1 MAKPTIKPIGIFDAT
16 IGTTVYFY
24 MSASN
29 VSLTEYEYFIYNG
42 KDDTEAC
49 HFIGNAKTLSYNI
62 NTGYSFFIAPV
73 NNGLKN
79 QSSNYYIKLRVK
91 TNGDFFFG
99 GSFFGDWSSAVSFYC
114 KDKPTLGF
122 AGMTA
127 GEVTPITM
135 YAAVFELQYTYNLE
149 QAETLKNYKYYFYDS
164 ERKLLE
170 SSVEYPGA
178 ITNTLSQYGLK
189 NNSTYYV
196 RGTGT
201 TKNGY
206 ELDSGYYEIHVKFS
220 DISNSYALEAINNAE
235 KGCVEISS
243 HFISVEGIPSG
254 DYSFETD
261 ESGMT
266 SIDLSSGANVMYS
279 LSSDKRPYDFVLKYV
294 VNPVL
299 HKTLSKIIFEDDV
312 YGELTIN
319 VRDYGDGEKL
329 HATFSLHIG
338 ENFNYIIRSNCID
351 VGNFEYLYICLFR
364 KDGYFNLA
372 IKAMDTAAREA
383 VR

>member
-16 IGTTVYFY
+16 IGTTIYFS
-24 MSASN
+24 MNLFNIQSIL
-29 VSLTEYEYFIYNG
+29 LTEYEYYIYNG
-42 KDDTEAC
+42 KDDAEVYHSTGAANLLN
-49 HFIGNAKTLSYNI
+49 FNI
-62 NTGYSFFIAPV
+62 ITGYSIPITPAS
-73 NNGLKN
+73 GDLKN
-79 QSSNYYIKLRVK
+79 QATNYYIKLRVK
-91 TNGDFFFG
+91 TVGESLFG
-99 GSFFGDWSSAVSFYC
+99 NWSSAVFFYC
-114 KDKPTLGF
+114 KEKPTLGF
-122 AGMTA
+122 VGMTA
-127 GEVTPITM
+127 NKATPITM

-164 ERKLLE
+164 EKKLLE

-189 NNSTYYV
+189 NDSTYYV

-206 ELDSGYYEIHVKFS
+206 KLDSGYYEIHVKFS
-220 DISNSYALEAINNAE
+220 DISNSYALEAVNNAE
-235 KGCVEISS
+235 KGCIEISS
-243 HFISVEGIPSG
+243 HFISIEGIPSG
-254 DYSFETD
+254 DYAFETD

-266 SIDLSSGANVMYS
+266 SIDLSGGANVMYS

-294 VNPVL
+294 VKPVL
-299 HKTLSKIIFEDDV
+299 HKTLSKIIFEDDA

-329 HATFSLHIG
+329 HATFSLYIG

-351 VGNFEYLYICLFR
+351 TGSYDYLYICLSR
-364 KDGYFNLA
+364 KDGCFNLA

>member
-24 MSASN
+24 ISTLN

-49 HFIGNAKTLSYNI
+49 HFIGNAESLNYNI
-62 NTGYSFFIAPV
+62 NTGYSFSTSLASG
-73 NNGLKN
+73 NLKN
-79 QSSNYYIKLRVK
+79 QATNYYIKLRVK
-91 TNGDFFFG
+91 TSGESSFG
-99 GSFFGDWSSAVSFYC
+99 NWSSAVSFYC
-114 KDKPTLGF
+114 KEKPTLGF
-122 AGMTA
+122 VGMTA
-127 GEVTPITM
+127 NEVTPITM
-135 YAAVFELQYTYNLE
+135 YAAVFELQYRYNLE

-164 ERKLLE
+164 EKKLLE
-170 SSVEYPGA
+170 SSAEYHGV
-178 ITNTLSQYGLK
+178 IINTLSQYGLK
-189 NNSTYYV
+189 NDSTYYV

-206 ELDSGYYEIHVKFS
+206 KLDSGYYEIHVKFS
-220 DISNSYALEAINNAE
+220 DISNSYALEAVNNAE
-235 KGCVEISS
+235 KGCIEISS
-243 HFISVEGIPSG
+243 HFISIEGIPSG
-254 DYSFETD
+254 DYTFETD

-294 VNPVL
+294 VKPVC
-299 HKTLSKIIFEDDV
+299 HKALSKIIFEGDV
-312 YGELTIN
+312 YGELTLN
-319 VRDYGDGEKL
+319 VRNYGGGEKL

-351 VGNFEYLYICLFR
+351 TVNCEYLYICLSR
-364 KDGYFNLA
+364 KDGCFNLT
-372 IKAMDTAAREA
+372 IKPMDTAAREA

>member
-49 HFIGNAKTLSYNI
+49 HFIGNAEDLNYNI
-62 NTGYSFFIAPV
+62 NSGYSFPISIS
-73 NNGLKN
+73 NGNLKN
-79 QSSNYYIKLRVK
+79 QATNYYIKIRVK
-91 TNGDFFFG
+91 IAGDI
-99 GSFFGDWSSAVSFYC
+99 SFGDWSSAVSFYC
-114 KDKPTLGF
+114 KEKPTLGF
-122 AGMTA
+122 VGMTA
-127 GEVTPITM
+127 NETTPITM

-164 ERKLLE
+164 EKKLLE

-189 NNSTYYV
+189 NDSTYYV

-220 DISNSYALEAINNAE
+220 DVSNSYALEAVNNAE

-243 HFISVEGIPSG
+243 HFISIEGIPSG
-254 DYSFETD
+254 NYSFETD

-294 VNPVL
+294 VKPVL
-299 HKTLSKIIFEDDV
+299 HKTLSKIIFEDDA

-338 ENFNYIIRSNCID
+338 ESFNYIIRSNCID
-351 VGNFEYLYICLFR
+351 IGNFEYLYICLFR
-364 KDGYFNLA
+364 KDGYFNLT

>member
-16 IGTTVYFY
+16 IGTTIYFS
-24 MSASN
+24 MN
-29 VSLTEYEYFIYNG
+29 VFNIQSFLLTEYEYYIYNG
-42 KDDTEAC
+42 KDDVEVYHST
-49 HFIGNAKTLSYNI
+49 GTAKLLNFNI
-62 NTGYSFFIAPV
+62 ITGYSIPIAPASG
-73 NNGLKN
+73 NLKN
-79 QSSNYYIKLRVK
+79 QATNYYIKLRVK
-91 TNGDFFFG
+91 TAGDIA
-99 GSFFGDWSSAVSFYC
+99 FGDWSSAISFYC
-114 KDKPTLGF
+114 KEKPTLGF
-122 AGMTA
+122 VGMTA
-127 GEVTPITM
+127 NEATPITM

-164 ERKLLE
+164 EKKLLE

-189 NNSTYYV
+189 NDSTYYV

-206 ELDSGYYEIHVKFS
+206 KLDSGYYEIHVKFS
-220 DISNSYALEAINNAE
+220 DISNSYALEAVNNAE
-235 KGCVEISS
+235 KGCIEISS
-243 HFISVEGIPSG
+243 HFISIEGIPSG
-254 DYSFETD
+254 DYAFETD

-294 VNPVL
+294 VKPVF
-299 HKTLSKIIFEDDV
+299 HKTLSKIIFEDDA

-338 ENFNYIIRSNCID
+338 ESFNYIIRSNCID
-351 VGNFEYLYICLFR
+351 TGSYDYLYICLSR
-364 KDGYFNLA
+364 KDGYFNLTV
-372 IKAMDTAAREA
+372 KAMDTAAREA

>member
-49 HFIGNAKTLSYNI
+49 HFIGNAESLNYNI
-62 NTGYSFFIAPV
+62 NTGYSFSTSLASG
-73 NNGLKN
+73 NLKN
-79 QSSNYYIKLRVK
+79 QATNYYIKLRVK
-91 TNGDFFFG
+91 TADDIL
-99 GSFFGDWSSAVSFYC
+99 FGDWSSAVSFYC
-114 KDKPTLGF
+114 KEKPTLGF
-122 AGMTA
+122 VGMIA
-127 GEVTPITM
+127 NEVTPITM
-135 YAAVFELQYTYNLE
+135 YAAVFELQYTYDLE

-164 ERKLLE
+164 EKKLLE

-189 NNSTYYV
+189 NDSTYYV

-220 DISNSYALEAINNAE
+220 DISNSYALEAVNNAE
-235 KGCVEISS
+235 KGCIEISS
-243 HFISVEGIPSG
+243 HFISIEGIPSG

-294 VNPVL
+294 VKPVL

-312 YGELTIN
+312 YGDLTIN

-329 HATFSLHIG
+329 HATFNLHIG
-338 ENFNYIIRSNCID
+338 ENFNYIIRSNYID
-351 VGNFEYLYICLFR
+351 TGNYDYLYICLSR
-364 KDGYFNLA
+364 KDGYYNLT

>member
-16 IGTTVYFY
+16 IGTTIYFS
-24 MSASN
+24 MNLFNIQSFLA
-29 VSLTEYEYFIYNG
+29 TEYEYYIYNG
-42 KDDTEAC
+42 KDDAEVYHSTGMANLLN
-49 HFIGNAKTLSYNI
+49 FNI
-62 NTGYSFFIAPV
+62 ITGYSIPITPASG
-73 NNGLKN
+73 GLKN
-79 QSSNYYIKLRVK
+79 QATNYYIKLRVK
-91 TNGDFFFG
+91 TVGESSFG
-99 GSFFGDWSSAVSFYC
+99 NWSSAVSFYC
-114 KDKPTLGF
+114 KEKPTLGF
-122 AGMTA
+122 VGMTA
-127 GEVTPITM
+127 NEATPITM

-164 ERKLLE
+164 EKKLLE
-170 SSVEYPGA
+170 SSAEYPGA
-178 ITNTLSQYGLK
+178 ITSTLSQYGLK
-189 NNSTYYV
+189 NDSTYYV

-206 ELDSGYYEIHVKFS
+206 KLDSGYYEIHVKFS
-220 DISNSYALEAINNAE
+220 DISNSYALEAVNNAE
-235 KGCVEISS
+235 KGCIEISS
-243 HFISVEGIPSG
+243 HFISIEGIPSG
-254 DYSFETD
+254 DYTFETD

-294 VNPVL
+294 VNLVL
-299 HKTLSKIIFEDDV
+299 HKTLSKIVFEDDV
-312 YGELTIN
+312 YGKLTLN

-351 VGNFEYLYICLFR
+351 VGNFEYLYICLSR
-364 KDGYFNLA
+364 KDGYFNLT

>member
-24 MSASN
+24 MSTSN

-49 HFIGNAKTLSYNI
+49 HFIGNAESLNYNI
-62 NTGYSFFIAPV
+62 NTGYSFSTSLASG
-73 NNGLKN
+73 NLKN
-79 QSSNYYIKLRVK
+79 QATNYYIKLRVK
-91 TNGDFFFG
+91 IAGDI
-99 GSFFGDWSSAVSFYC
+99 SFGDWSSAVSFYC
-114 KDKPTLGF
+114 KEKPTLGF
-122 AGMTA
+122 VGMTA
-127 GEVTPITM
+127 NEVTPITM
-135 YAAVFELQYTYNLE
+135 YAAVFELQYTYDLE

-164 ERKLLE
+164 EKKLLE

-189 NNSTYYV
+189 NDSTYYV

-220 DISNSYALEAINNAE
+220 DISNSYALEAVNNAE
-235 KGCVEISS
+235 KGCIEISS
-243 HFISVEGIPSG
+243 HFISIEGIPSG
-254 DYSFETD
+254 DYAFETD

-279 LSSDKRPYDFVLKYV
+279 LSSDKRPYNFVLKYV
-294 VNPVL
+294 VKPVL

-312 YGELTIN
+312 YGDLTIN

-351 VGNFEYLYICLFR
+351 TGNYDYLYICLSR
-364 KDGYFNLA
+364 KDGYYNLA

>member
-1 MAKPTIKPIGIFDAT
+1 
-16 IGTTVYFY
+16 

-49 HFIGNAKTLSYNI
+49 HFIGNTESLNYNI
-62 NTGYSFFIAPV
+62 TTGYSFSISLS
-73 NNGLKN
+73 NGKLKN
-79 QSSNYYIKLRVK
+79 QATNYYIKLRVK
-91 TNGDFFFG
+91 TTGDIL
-99 GSFFGDWSSAVSFYC
+99 FGDWSSAVSFYC
-114 KDKPTLGF
+114 KEKPTLGF
-122 AGMTA
+122 VGMTA
-127 GEVTPITM
+127 NETTPITM

-164 ERKLLE
+164 EKKLLE

-189 NNSTYYV
+189 NDSTYYV

-220 DISNSYALEAINNAE
+220 DISNSYALEAVNNAE
-235 KGCVEISS
+235 KGCIEISS
-243 HFISVEGIPSG
+243 HFISIEGIPSG

-294 VNPVL
+294 VKPVL

-312 YGELTIN
+312 YGELTTN

-364 KDGYFNLA
+364 KDGYFNLT

>member
-49 HFIGNAKTLSYNI
+49 HFIGNAEDLNYNI
-62 NTGYSFFIAPV
+62 NSGHSFPISIS
-73 NNGLKN
+73 NGNLKN
-79 QSSNYYIKLRVK
+79 QATNYYIKIRVK
-91 TNGDFFFG
+91 IAGDI
-99 GSFFGDWSSAVSFYC
+99 SFGDWSSAVSFYC
-114 KDKPTLGF
+114 KEKPTLGF
-122 AGMTA
+122 VGMTA
-127 GEVTPITM
+127 NETTPITM

-164 ERKLLE
+164 EKKLLE

-189 NNSTYYV
+189 NDSTYYV

-220 DISNSYALEAINNAE
+220 DVSNSYALEAVNNAE

-243 HFISVEGIPSG
+243 HFISIEGIPSG
-254 DYSFETD
+254 NYSFETD

-266 SIDLSSGANVMYS
+266 SIDLSSGANVMYN

-294 VNPVL
+294 VKPVL

-338 ENFNYIIRSNCID
+338 ESFNYIIRSNCID
-351 VGNFEYLYICLFR
+351 IGNFEYLYICLFR
-364 KDGYFNLA
+364 KDGYFNLT

>member
-24 MSASN
+24 MSTSN

-42 KDDTEAC
+42 KDDAEAC
-49 HFIGNAKTLSYNI
+49 HFIGNAESLNYNI
-62 NTGYSFFIAPV
+62 NTGYSFSTSLAS
-73 NNGLKN
+73 GDLKN
-79 QSSNYYIKLRVK
+79 QATNYYIKLRVK
-91 TNGDFFFG
+91 TAGDI
-99 GSFFGDWSSAVSFYC
+99 SFGDWSSAISFYC
-114 KDKPTLGF
+114 KEKPALGF
-122 AGMTA
+122 VGMTA
-127 GEVTPITM
+127 NEATPITM

-164 ERKLLE
+164 DKKLLE

-189 NNSTYYV
+189 NDSTYYV

-220 DISNSYALEAINNAE
+220 DISNSYALEAVNNAE
-235 KGCVEISS
+235 KGCIEISS
-243 HFISVEGIPSG
+243 HFISIEGIPSG
-254 DYSFETD
+254 DYTFETD

-294 VNPVL
+294 VKPVL
-299 HKTLSKIIFEDDV
+299 HKTLSKIIFEDDA
-312 YGELTIN
+312 YGELTLN

-329 HATFSLHIG
+329 HATFNLHIG
-338 ENFNYIIRSNCID
+338 EYFNYIIRSNYID
-351 VGNFEYLYICLFR
+351 VGNFEYLFICLSR

-372 IKAMDTAAREA
+372 IKAMDPAAREA

>member
-1 MAKPTIKPIGIFDAT
+1 
-16 IGTTVYFY
+16 

-49 HFIGNAKTLSYNI
+49 HFIGNTESLNYNI
-62 NTGYSFFIAPV
+62 TTGYSFSISLS
-73 NNGLKN
+73 NGKLKN
-79 QSSNYYIKLRVK
+79 QATNYYIKLRVK
-91 TNGDFFFG
+91 TTGDIL
-99 GSFFGDWSSAVSFYC
+99 FGDWSSAVSFYC
-114 KDKPTLGF
+114 KEKPTLGF
-122 AGMTA
+122 VGMTA
-127 GEVTPITM
+127 NETTPITM

-164 ERKLLE
+164 EKKLLE

-189 NNSTYYV
+189 NDSTYYV

-220 DISNSYALEAINNAE
+220 DISNSYALEAVNNAE
-235 KGCVEISS
+235 KGCIEISS
-243 HFISVEGIPSG
+243 HFISIEGIPSG
-254 DYSFETD
+254 DYTFETD

-294 VNPVL
+294 VKPVL
-299 HKTLSKIIFEDDV
+299 HKTFSKIIFEDDV

-319 VRDYGDGEKL
+319 VRDYSDGEKL

-351 VGNFEYLYICLFR
+351 IVSCEYLYICLFR
-364 KDGYFNLA
+364 KDGYFNLT

>member
-16 IGTTVYFY
+16 IGTTIYFS
-24 MSASN
+24 MNLFDIQSFL
-29 VSLTEYEYFIYNG
+29 VTEYEYYIYNG
-42 KDDTEAC
+42 KDDAEVYHSTGTVNSLN
-49 HFIGNAKTLSYNI
+49 FNI
-62 NTGYSFFIAPV
+62 ITGYPIPITPASG
-73 NNGLKN
+73 GLKN
-79 QSSNYYIKLRVK
+79 QATNYYIKLRVK
-91 TNGDFFFG
+91 TADESSFG
-99 GSFFGDWSSAVSFYC
+99 NWSSAVSFYC
-114 KDKPTLGF
+114 KEKPTLGF
-122 AGMTA
+122 VGMTA
-127 GEVTPITM
+127 NEATPITM

-164 ERKLLE
+164 EKKLLE

-189 NNSTYYV
+189 NDSTYYV

-220 DISNSYALEAINNAE
+220 DVSNSYALEAVNNAE

-243 HFISVEGIPSG
+243 HFISIEGIPSG
-254 DYSFETD
+254 DYTFETD

-294 VNPVL
+294 VKPVC
-299 HKTLSKIIFEDDV
+299 HKTLSKIIFEGDV
-312 YGELTIN
+312 YGELTLN
-319 VRDYGDGEKL
+319 VRNYGGGGKL

-338 ENFNYIIRSNCID
+338 ENFNYIIRSNCVD
-351 VGNFEYLYICLFR
+351 AVSCEYLYICLSR

>member
-16 IGTTVYFY
+16 IGTTIYFS
-24 MSASN
+24 MNLFNIQSI
-29 VSLTEYEYFIYNG
+29 LLIEYEYYIYNG
-42 KDDTEAC
+42 KDDAEVYHSTGTANLLN
-49 HFIGNAKTLSYNI
+49 FNI
-62 NTGYSFFIAPV
+62 ITGYSIPITPASG
-73 NNGLKN
+73 GLKN
-79 QSSNYYIKLRVK
+79 QATNYYIKLRVK
-91 TNGDFFFG
+91 TVGESSFG
-99 GSFFGDWSSAVSFYC
+99 NWSSAVSFYC
-114 KDKPTLGF
+114 KEKPTLGF
-122 AGMTA
+122 VGMTA
-127 GEVTPITM
+127 NEATPITM

-164 ERKLLE
+164 EKKLLE

-189 NNSTYYV
+189 NDSTYYV

-220 DISNSYALEAINNAE
+220 DVSNSYALEAVNNAE

-243 HFISVEGIPSG
+243 HFISIEGIPSG
-254 DYSFETD
+254 DYTFETD

-294 VNPVL
+294 VKPVC
-299 HKTLSKIIFEDDV
+299 HKTLSKIIFEGDV
-312 YGELTIN
+312 YGELTLN

-351 VGNFEYLYICLFR
+351 AVSCEYLYICLSR

>member
-16 IGTTVYFY
+16 IGTTIYFS
-24 MSASN
+24 MN
-29 VSLTEYEYFIYNG
+29 VFNVQSILLTEYEYYIYNG
-42 KDDTEAC
+42 KDDTEVY
-49 HFIGNAKTLSYNI
+49 HSTGIAKLLNFNI
-62 NTGYSFFIAPV
+62 ITGYSIPITPASG
-73 NNGLKN
+73 NLKN
-79 QSSNYYIKLRVK
+79 QATNYYIKLRVK
-91 TNGDFFFG
+91 TAGDIA
-99 GSFFGDWSSAVSFYC
+99 FGDWSSAISFYC
-114 KDKPTLGF
+114 KEKPTLGF
-122 AGMTA
+122 VGMTA
-127 GEVTPITM
+127 NEVTPITM

-164 ERKLLE
+164 EKKLLE

-189 NNSTYYV
+189 NDSTYYV

-220 DISNSYALEAINNAE
+220 DISNRYALEAVNNAE
-235 KGCVEISS
+235 KGCIEISS
-243 HFISVEGIPSG
+243 HFISIEGIPSG
-254 DYSFETD
+254 DYAFETD

-294 VNPVL
+294 VEPVL
-299 HKTLSKIIFEDDV
+299 HKTLSKIIFEDDA
-312 YGELTIN
+312 YGELTLN

-329 HATFSLHIG
+329 HATFNLHIG
-338 ENFNYIIRSNCID
+338 EYFNYIIRSNCID
-351 VGNFEYLYICLFR
+351 IGSYDYLYICLSR

-372 IKAMDTAAREA
+372 IKAMDAAAREA

>member
-24 MSASN
+24 MSTSN

-42 KDDTEAC
+42 KDDAEAC
-49 HFIGNAKTLSYNI
+49 HFIGNAESLNYNI
-62 NTGYSFFIAPV
+62 NTGYSFSTSLTSG
-73 NNGLKN
+73 NLKN
-79 QSSNYYIKLRVK
+79 QATNYYIKLRVK
-91 TNGDFFFG
+91 TAGDI
-99 GSFFGDWSSAVSFYC
+99 SFGDWSSAVSFYC
-114 KDKPTLGF
+114 KEKPTLGF
-122 AGMTA
+122 VGMTA
-127 GEVTPITM
+127 NEATPITM

-164 ERKLLE
+164 EKKLLE
-170 SSVEYPGA
+170 SSVEYPGT

-189 NNSTYYV
+189 NDSTYYV

-220 DISNSYALEAINNAE
+220 DISNSYALEAVNNAE
-235 KGCVEISS
+235 KGCIEISS
-243 HFISVEGIPSG
+243 HFISIEGIPSG
-254 DYSFETD
+254 DYTFETD

-279 LSSDKRPYDFVLKYV
+279 LSNDKRPYDFVLKYV
-294 VNPVL
+294 VKPVL
-299 HKTLSKIIFEDDV
+299 HKTLSKIIFEDDA

-338 ENFNYIIRSNCID
+338 ENFNYIIRSNYVD
-351 VGNFEYLYICLFR
+351 VGNFEYLYICLSR

-372 IKAMDTAAREA
+372 IKAIDPAAREA

>member
-42 KDDTEAC
+42 KDDIEAC
-49 HFIGNAKTLSYNI
+49 HFIGNAENLNYNI
-62 NTGYSFFIAPV
+62 NTGYSFPISIS
-73 NNGLKN
+73 NGNLKN
-79 QSSNYYIKLRVK
+79 QATNYYIKIRVK
-91 TNGDFFFG
+91 IAGDI
-99 GSFFGDWSSAVSFYC
+99 SFGDWSSAVSFYC
-114 KDKPTLGF
+114 KEKPTLGF
-122 AGMTA
+122 VGMTVN
-127 GEVTPITM
+127 ETTPITM
-135 YAAVFELQYTYNLE
+135 YAAVFELQYIYNLE

-164 ERKLLE
+164 EKKLLE

-189 NNSTYYV
+189 NDSIYYV

-220 DISNSYALEAINNAE
+220 DISNSYALEAVNNAE
-235 KGCVEISS
+235 KGCIEISS
-243 HFISVEGIPSG
+243 HFISIEGIPSG

-294 VNPVL
+294 VKPVL

-364 KDGYFNLA
+364 KDGYFNLT

>member
-49 HFIGNAKTLSYNI
+49 HFIGNTESLNYNI
-62 NTGYSFFIAPV
+62 TTGYSFSISLS
-73 NNGLKN
+73 NGKLKN
-79 QSSNYYIKLRVK
+79 QATNYYIKLRVK
-91 TNGDFFFG
+91 TTGDIL
-99 GSFFGDWSSAVSFYC
+99 FGDWSSAVSFYC
-114 KDKPTLGF
+114 KEKPTLGF
-122 AGMTA
+122 VGMTA
-127 GEVTPITM
+127 NETTPITM

-164 ERKLLE
+164 EKKLLE

-189 NNSTYYV
+189 NDSTYYV

-220 DISNSYALEAINNAE
+220 DISNSYALEAVNNAE
-235 KGCVEISS
+235 KGCIEISS
-243 HFISVEGIPSG
+243 HFISIEGIPSG
-254 DYSFETD
+254 DYTFETD

-266 SIDLSSGANVMYS
+266 SIDLSNGANVMYS

-294 VNPVL
+294 VEPVL
-299 HKTLSKIIFEDDV
+299 HKTLSKIIFEDDT
-312 YGELTIN
+312 YGELTLN

-329 HATFSLHIG
+329 HATFNLHIG
-338 ENFNYIIRSNCID
+338 EYFNYIIRSNCID
-351 VGNFEYLYICLFR
+351 TGSYDYLYICLFR
-364 KDGYFNLA
+364 KDGYFNLT

>member
-16 IGTTVYFY
+16 IGTTIYFS
-24 MSASN
+24 MNLFDIQSFL
-29 VSLTEYEYFIYNG
+29 VTEYEYYIYNG
-42 KDDTEAC
+42 KDDAEVYHSTGTVNSLN
-49 HFIGNAKTLSYNI
+49 FNI
-62 NTGYSFFIAPV
+62 ITGYPIPITPASG
-73 NNGLKN
+73 GLKN
-79 QSSNYYIKLRVK
+79 QATNYYIKLRVK
-91 TNGDFFFG
+91 TADES
-99 GSFFGDWSSAVSFYC
+99 SFWNWSSAVSFYC
-114 KDKPTLGF
+114 KEKPTLGF
-122 AGMTA
+122 VGMTA
-127 GEVTPITM
+127 NEATPITM

-164 ERKLLE
+164 EKKLLE

-189 NNSTYYV
+189 NDSTYYV

-220 DISNSYALEAINNAE
+220 DVSNSYALEAVNNAE

-243 HFISVEGIPSG
+243 HFISIEGIPSG
-254 DYSFETD
+254 DYTFETD

-294 VNPVL
+294 VKPVC
-299 HKTLSKIIFEDDV
+299 HKTLSKIIFEGDV
-312 YGELTIN
+312 YGELTLN

-351 VGNFEYLYICLFR
+351 AVSCEYLYICLSR

>member
-29 VSLTEYEYFIYNG
+29 VSLIEYEYFIYNG

-49 HFIGNAKTLSYNI
+49 HFIGNTESLNYNI
-62 NTGYSFFIAPV
+62 NTGYSFSV
-73 NNGLKN
+73 SLSNGKLKN
-79 QSSNYYIKLRVK
+79 QATNYYIKLRVK
-91 TNGDFFFG
+91 TDGESSFG
-99 GSFFGDWSSAVSFYC
+99 NWSSAVSFYC
-114 KDKPTLGF
+114 KEKPTLGF
-122 AGMTA
+122 VGMTA
-127 GEVTPITM
+127 NEATPITM

-149 QAETLKNYKYYFYDS
+149 QVETLKNYKYYFYDS
-164 ERKLLE
+164 EKKLLE

-178 ITNTLSQYGLK
+178 ITNTLSKYGLK
-189 NNSTYYV
+189 NDSTYYV

-206 ELDSGYYEIHVKFS
+206 KLDSGYYEIHVKFS
-220 DISNSYALEAINNAE
+220 DISNSYALEAVNNAE
-235 KGCVEISS
+235 KGCIEISS
-243 HFISVEGIPSG
+243 HFISIEGIPSG
-254 DYSFETD
+254 DYTFETD

-294 VNPVL
+294 VKPVC
-299 HKTLSKIIFEDDV
+299 HKTLSKIIFEGDV
-312 YGELTIN
+312 YGELTLN
-319 VRDYGDGEKL
+319 VRNYGGGEKL

-351 VGNFEYLYICLFR
+351 AVSCEYLYICLSR

>member
-24 MSASN
+24 ISTSN

-42 KDDTEAC
+42 KDDAEAC
-49 HFIGNAKTLSYNI
+49 HFIGNAESLSYNI
-62 NTGYSFFIAPV
+62 NTGYSFSTSLTSG
-73 NNGLKN
+73 NLKN
-79 QSSNYYIKLRVK
+79 QATNYYIKLRVK
-91 TNGDFFFG
+91 TAGDI
-99 GSFFGDWSSAVSFYC
+99 SFGDWSSAVSFYC
-114 KDKPTLGF
+114 KEKPTLGF
-122 AGMTA
+122 VGMTA
-127 GEVTPITM
+127 NETTPITM

-164 ERKLLE
+164 EKKLLE

-189 NNSTYYV
+189 NDSTYYV

-220 DISNSYALEAINNAE
+220 DISNSYALEAVNNAE

-243 HFISVEGIPSG
+243 HFISIEGIPSG

-294 VNPVL
+294 VKPVL

-312 YGELTIN
+312 HGELTIN
-319 VRDYGDGEKL
+319 VRDYGNGEKL

-364 KDGYFNLA
+364 KDGYFNLT

>member
-24 MSASN
+24 MSTSN

-42 KDDTEAC
+42 KDDAEAC
-49 HFIGNAKTLSYNI
+49 HFIGNAESLNYNI
-62 NTGYSFFIAPV
+62 NTGYSFSTALA
-73 NNGLKN
+73 NGDLKN
-79 QSSNYYIKLRVK
+79 QATNYYIKLRVK
-91 TNGDFFFG
+91 TAGDI
-99 GSFFGDWSSAVSFYC
+99 SFGDWSSAVSFYC
-114 KDKPTLGF
+114 KEKPTLGF
-122 AGMTA
+122 VGMA
-127 GEVTPITM
+127 ANEATPITM

-164 ERKLLE
+164 EKKLLE

-189 NNSTYYV
+189 NDSTYYV

-220 DISNSYALEAINNAE
+220 DISNSYALEAVNNAE
-235 KGCVEISS
+235 KGCIEISS
-243 HFISVEGIPSG
+243 HFISIEGIPSG
-254 DYSFETD
+254 DYTFETD

-294 VNPVL
+294 VKPVL
-299 HKTLSKIIFEDDV
+299 HKTLSKIIFEDDT
-312 YGELTIN
+312 YGELTLN

-338 ENFNYIIRSNCID
+338 ENFNYIIRSNSLD
-351 VGNFEYLYICLFR
+351 VGNYDYLYICLSR
-364 KDGYFNLA
+364 KDGCFNLT

>member
-16 IGTTVYFY
+16 IGTTIYFS
-24 MSASN
+24 MNLFDIQSFL
-29 VSLTEYEYFIYNG
+29 VTEYEYYIYNG
-42 KDDTEAC
+42 KDDAEVYHSTGTVNSLN
-49 HFIGNAKTLSYNI
+49 FNI
-62 NTGYSFFIAPV
+62 ITGYPIPITPASG
-73 NNGLKN
+73 GLKN
-79 QSSNYYIKLRVK
+79 QATNYYIKLRVK
-91 TNGDFFFG
+91 TADESSFG
-99 GSFFGDWSSAVSFYC
+99 NWSSAVSFYC
-114 KDKPTLGF
+114 KEKPTLGF
-122 AGMTA
+122 VGMTA
-127 GEVTPITM
+127 NEATPITM

-164 ERKLLE
+164 EKKLLE

-189 NNSTYYV
+189 NDSTYYV

-220 DISNSYALEAINNAE
+220 DVSNSYALEAVNNAE

-243 HFISVEGIPSG
+243 HFISIEGIPSG
-254 DYSFETD
+254 DYTFETD

-266 SIDLSSGANVMYS
+266 SIDLSNGANVMYS

-294 VNPVL
+294 VKPVC
-299 HKTLSKIIFEDDV
+299 HKTLSKIIFEGDV
-312 YGELTIN
+312 YGELTLN
-319 VRDYGDGEKL
+319 VRNYGGGGKL
-329 HATFSLHIG
+329 HATFSLHIE

-351 VGNFEYLYICLFR
+351 AVSCEYLYICLSR

>member
-16 IGTTVYFY
+16 IGTTIYFS
-24 MSASN
+24 MN
-29 VSLTEYEYFIYNG
+29 VFNVQSILLTEYEYYIYNG
-42 KDDTEAC
+42 KDDTEVC
-49 HFIGNAKTLSYNI
+49 HSTGLAKLLNFNI
-62 NTGYSFFIAPV
+62 NTGYSFSIAPASG
-73 NNGLKN
+73 NLKN
-79 QSSNYYIKLRVK
+79 QATNYYIKLRVK
-91 TNGDFFFG
+91 TAGDIV
-99 GSFFGDWSSAVSFYC
+99 FGDWSSAVSFYC
-114 KDKPTLGF
+114 KEKPALGF
-122 AGMTA
+122 VGMTA
-127 GEVTPITM
+127 NEITPITM

-164 ERKLLE
+164 EKKLLE

-189 NNSTYYV
+189 NDSTYYV

-220 DISNSYALEAINNAE
+220 DISNSYALEAVNNAE
-235 KGCVEISS
+235 KGCIEISS
-243 HFISVEGIPSG
+243 HFISIEGIPSG
-254 DYSFETD
+254 DYAFETD

-279 LSSDKRPYDFVLKYV
+279 LSSDKHPYDFVLKYV
-294 VNPVL
+294 VKPVL
-299 HKTLSKIIFEDDV
+299 HKTLSKIIFEDNA
-312 YGELTIN
+312 YGELTLN
-319 VRDYGDGEKL
+319 VRDYGDGERL
-329 HATFSLHIG
+329 HATLSLHIG

-351 VGNFEYLYICLFR
+351 TGSCEYLYICLSR
-364 KDGYFNLA
+364 KEGCFNLT

>member
-16 IGTTVYFY
+16 IGTTIYFS
-24 MSASN
+24 MNLFNIQSIL
-29 VSLTEYEYFIYNG
+29 LTEYEYYIYNG
-42 KDDTEAC
+42 KDDAEVYHSTGAANLLN
-49 HFIGNAKTLSYNI
+49 FNI
-62 NTGYSFFIAPV
+62 ITGYSIPITPASG
-73 NNGLKN
+73 GLKN
-79 QSSNYYIKLRVK
+79 QATNYYIKLRVK
-91 TNGDFFFG
+91 TIGESSFG
-99 GSFFGDWSSAVSFYC
+99 NWSSAVSFYC
-114 KDKPTLGF
+114 KEKPTLGF
-122 AGMTA
+122 VGMTA
-127 GEVTPITM
+127 NEATPITM
-135 YAAVFELQYTYNLE
+135 YAAIFELQYTYNLE

-164 ERKLLE
+164 EKKLLE

-189 NNSTYYV
+189 NDSTYYV

-206 ELDSGYYEIHVKFS
+206 KLDSGYYEIHVKFS
-220 DISNSYALEAINNAE
+220 DISNSYALEAVNNAE
-235 KGCVEISS
+235 KGCIEISS
-243 HFISVEGIPSG
+243 HFISIEGIPSG
-254 DYSFETD
+254 DYTFETD

-294 VNPVL
+294 VKPVC
-299 HKTLSKIIFEDDV
+299 HKTLSKIIFEGDV
-312 YGELTIN
+312 YGELTLN
-319 VRDYGDGEKL
+319 VRNYGGGEKL

-351 VGNFEYLYICLFR
+351 AVSCEYLYICLSR

>member
-16 IGTTVYFY
+16 IGTTIYFS
-24 MSASN
+24 MNLFNIPSIP
-29 VSLTEYEYFIYNG
+29 LTEYEYYIYNG
-42 KDDTEAC
+42 KDDTEVYHSTGTANLLN
-49 HFIGNAKTLSYNI
+49 FNI
-62 NTGYSFFIAPV
+62 ITGYSISITPASG
-73 NNGLKN
+73 GLKN
-79 QSSNYYIKLRVK
+79 QATNYYIKLRVK
-91 TNGDFFFG
+91 TADESSFG
-99 GSFFGDWSSAVSFYC
+99 NWSSAVSFYC
-114 KDKPTLGF
+114 KEKPTLWF
-122 AGMTA
+122 VGMTA
-127 GEVTPITM
+127 NEATPITM

-164 ERKLLE
+164 EKKLLE

-189 NNSTYYV
+189 NDSTYYV

-206 ELDSGYYEIHVKFS
+206 KLDSGYYEIHVKFS
-220 DISNSYALEAINNAE
+220 DISNSYALEAVNNAE
-235 KGCVEISS
+235 KGCIEISS
-243 HFISVEGIPSG
+243 HFISIEGIPSG
-254 DYSFETD
+254 DYTFETD

-294 VNPVL
+294 VKPL
-299 HKTLSKIIFEDDV
+299 CHKTLSKIIFEGDV
-312 YGELTIN
+312 YGELTLN
-319 VRDYGDGEKL
+319 VRNYGGGEKL

-351 VGNFEYLYICLFR
+351 AVSCEYLYICLSR

>member
-1 MAKPTIKPIGIFDAT
+1 M
-16 IGTTVYFY
+16 
-24 MSASN
+24 
-29 VSLTEYEYFIYNG
+29 
-42 KDDTEAC
+42 
-49 HFIGNAKTLSYNI
+49 
-62 NTGYSFFIAPV
+62 IA
-73 NNGLKN
+73 N
-79 QSSNYYIKLRVK
+79 
-91 TNGDFFFG
+91 
-99 GSFFGDWSSAVSFYC
+99 
-114 KDKPTLGF
+114 
-122 AGMTA
+122 
-127 GEVTPITM
+127 EVTPITM
-135 YAAVFELQYTYNLE
+135 YAAVFELQYTYDLE

-164 ERKLLE
+164 EKKLLE

-189 NNSTYYV
+189 NDSTYYV

-220 DISNSYALEAINNAE
+220 DISNSYALEAVNNAE
-235 KGCVEISS
+235 KGCIEISS
-243 HFISVEGIPSG
+243 HFISIEGIPSG

-294 VNPVL
+294 VKPVP

-312 YGELTIN
+312 YGDLTIN

-329 HATFSLHIG
+329 HATFNLHIG

-351 VGNFEYLYICLFR
+351 TGNYDYLYICLSR
-364 KDGYFNLA
+364 KDGYYNLT

>member
-16 IGTTVYFY
+16 IGTTIYFY

-29 VSLTEYEYFIYNG
+29 VSLIEYEYFIYNG

-49 HFIGNAKTLSYNI
+49 HFIGNTESLNYNI
-62 NTGYSFFIAPV
+62 NTGYSFSV
-73 NNGLKN
+73 SLSNGKLKN
-79 QSSNYYIKLRVK
+79 QATNYYIKLRVK
-91 TNGDFFFG
+91 TDGESSFG
-99 GSFFGDWSSAVSFYC
+99 NWSSAVSFYC
-114 KDKPTLGF
+114 KEKPTLGF
-122 AGMTA
+122 VGMTA
-127 GEVTPITM
+127 NEATPITM

-164 ERKLLE
+164 EKKLLE

-189 NNSTYYV
+189 NDSTYYV

-220 DISNSYALEAINNAE
+220 DVSNSYALEAVNNAE
-235 KGCVEISS
+235 KGCIEISS
-243 HFISVEGIPSG
+243 HFISIEGIPSG

-294 VNPVL
+294 VEPVL
-299 HKTLSKIIFEDDV
+299 HKTLSKIIFEDDT
-312 YGELTIN
+312 YGELTLN

-329 HATFSLHIG
+329 HATFNLHVG
-338 ENFNYIIRSNCID
+338 ESFNYIIRSNYVD
-351 VGNFEYLYICLFR
+351 VGNFEYLYICLSR
-364 KDGYFNLA
+364 KEGYFNLT
-372 IKAMDTAAREA
+372 IKSMDTAAREA

>member
-16 IGTTVYFY
+16 IGTTIYFY
-24 MSASN
+24 MSTSN

-49 HFIGNAKTLSYNI
+49 HFIGNAESLNYNI
-62 NTGYSFFIAPV
+62 NTGYSFSTSLV
-73 NNGLKN
+73 SGNLKN
-79 QSSNYYIKLRVK
+79 QATNYYIKLRVK
-91 TNGDFFFG
+91 TAGDI
-99 GSFFGDWSSAVSFYC
+99 SFGDWSSAVSFYC
-114 KDKPTLGF
+114 KEKPILGF
-122 AGMTA
+122 VGMTA
-127 GEVTPITM
+127 NEITPITM
-135 YAAVFELQYTYNLE
+135 YAAVFELQYIYNLE

-164 ERKLLE
+164 DKKLLE
-170 SSVEYPGA
+170 SSVEYLGT

-189 NNSTYYV
+189 NDSTYYV

-220 DISNSYALEAINNAE
+220 DISNSYALEAVNNAE
-235 KGCVEISS
+235 KGCIEISS
-243 HFISVEGIPSG
+243 HFISIEGIPSG
-254 DYSFETD
+254 DYTFETD

-294 VNPVL
+294 VKPVL
-299 HKTLSKIIFEDDV
+299 HKTLSKIIFEDDA

-351 VGNFEYLYICLFR
+351 TGSYEYLYICLSR
-364 KDGYFNLA
+364 KDGHFNLT

>member
-1 MAKPTIKPIGIFDAT
+1 MAKPTIKPIGIFDAA
-16 IGTTVYFY
+16 IGTSVYFF
-24 MSASN
+24 MNASN
-29 VSLTEYEYFIYNG
+29 VSLAEYEYYIYNG

-49 HFIGNAKTLSYNI
+49 HFIGGAETLSYNI

-73 NNGLKN
+73 SDGLKN

-91 TNGDFFFG
+91 TNEDSFFG
-99 GSFFGDWSSAVSFYC
+99 DSFFGDWSSAVSFYC

-135 YAAVFELQYTYNLE
+135 YAAVFEMRYTNIVE
-149 QAETLKNYKYYFYDS
+149 QAETLKSYKYYFYDS
-164 ERKLLE
+164 NKKLIA
-170 SSVEYPGA
+170 SSIEYPGT
-178 ITNTLSQYGLK
+178 ITNTFSQYGLK
-189 NNSTYYV
+189 NESTYYI
-196 RGTGT
+196 RGTGI

-220 DISNSYALEAINNAE
+220 DIANSYALEAVNNAE
-235 KGCVEISS
+235 KGCIEISS
-243 HFISVEGIPSG
+243 HFISIEGIPSG
-254 DYSFETD
+254 DYTFETD

-294 VNPVL
+294 VKPVC
-299 HKTLSKIIFEDDV
+299 HKTLSKIIFEGDV
-312 YGELTIN
+312 YGELTLN
-319 VRDYGDGEKL
+319 VRNYGGGEKL

-351 VGNFEYLYICLFR
+351 AVNCEYLYICLSR

-372 IKAMDTAAREA
+372 IKAIDTAAREA

>member
-24 MSASN
+24 MSTSN

-42 KDDTEAC
+42 KDDVEAC
-49 HFIGNAKTLSYNI
+49 HFIGNAESLNYNI
-62 NTGYSFFIAPV
+62 NTGYSFSTSLA
-73 NNGLKN
+73 NGDLKN
-79 QSSNYYIKLRVK
+79 QATNYYIKLRVK
-91 TNGDFFFG
+91 TAGDI
-99 GSFFGDWSSAVSFYC
+99 SFGDWSSAVSFYC
-114 KDKPTLGF
+114 KEKPTLGF
-122 AGMTA
+122 VGMTA
-127 GEVTPITM
+127 NEATPITM

-164 ERKLLE
+164 EKKLLE

-189 NNSTYYV
+189 NDSTYYV

-220 DISNSYALEAINNAE
+220 DISNSYALEAVNNAE
-235 KGCVEISS
+235 KGCIEISS
-243 HFISVEGIPSG
+243 HFISIEGIPSG
-254 DYSFETD
+254 DYTFETD

-266 SIDLSSGANVMYS
+266 SIDLSGGANVMYS

-294 VNPVL
+294 VKPVL
-299 HKTLSKIIFEDDV
+299 HKTLSRIIFEDDA

-329 HATFSLHIG
+329 HATFNLHIG

-351 VGNFEYLYICLFR
+351 IGSYDYLYICLSR

-372 IKAMDTAAREA
+372 IKAMDPAAREA

>member
-16 IGTTVYFY
+16 IGTTIYFS
-24 MSASN
+24 MNLFDIQSFL
-29 VSLTEYEYFIYNG
+29 VTEYEYYIYNG
-42 KDDTEAC
+42 KDDAEVYHST
-49 HFIGNAKTLSYNI
+49 GTVNLSNFNI
-62 NTGYSFFIAPV
+62 ITGYSIPIAPASG
-73 NNGLKN
+73 GLKN
-79 QSSNYYIKLRVK
+79 QATNYYIKLRVK
-91 TNGDFFFG
+91 TDGESSFG
-99 GSFFGDWSSAVSFYC
+99 NWSSAVSFYC
-114 KDKPTLGF
+114 KEKPTLGF
-122 AGMTA
+122 VGMTA
-127 GEVTPITM
+127 NEATPITM

-164 ERKLLE
+164 EKKLLE

-189 NNSTYYV
+189 NDSTYYV

-220 DISNSYALEAINNAE
+220 DVSNSYALEAVNNAE
-235 KGCVEISS
+235 KGCIEISS
-243 HFISVEGIPSG
+243 HFISIEGIPSG
-254 DYSFETD
+254 DYTFETD

-294 VNPVL
+294 VKPVC
-299 HKTLSKIIFEDDV
+299 HKTLSKIIFEGDV
-312 YGELTIN
+312 YGELTLN
-319 VRDYGDGEKL
+319 VRNYGDGGKL

-338 ENFNYIIRSNCID
+338 ENFNYIIRSNYVDAVSC
-351 VGNFEYLYICLFR
+351 EYLYICLSR

>member
-16 IGTTVYFY
+16 IGTTIYFS
-24 MSASN
+24 MNLFNIQSIL
-29 VSLTEYEYFIYNG
+29 LTEYEYYIYNG
-42 KDDTEAC
+42 KDDAEVYHSTGAANLLN
-49 HFIGNAKTLSYNI
+49 FNI
-62 NTGYSFFIAPV
+62 ITGYSIPITPAS
-73 NNGLKN
+73 GDLKN
-79 QSSNYYIKLRVK
+79 QATNYYIKLRVK
-91 TNGDFFFG
+91 TVGESSFG
-99 GSFFGDWSSAVSFYC
+99 NWSSAVSFYC
-114 KDKPTLGF
+114 KEKPTLGF
-122 AGMTA
+122 VGMTA
-127 GEVTPITM
+127 NEATPITM

-164 ERKLLE
+164 EKKLLE

-189 NNSTYYV
+189 NDSTYYV

-206 ELDSGYYEIHVKFS
+206 KLDSGYYEIHVKFS
-220 DISNSYALEAINNAE
+220 DISNSYALEAVNNAE
-235 KGCVEISS
+235 KGCIEISS
-243 HFISVEGIPSG
+243 HFISIEGIPSG

-294 VNPVL
+294 VKPVL
-299 HKTLSKIIFEDDV
+299 HKTLSKIIFEDDA
-312 YGELTIN
+312 YGELTLN

-351 VGNFEYLYICLFR
+351 AGSYDYLYICLSR
-364 KDGYFNLA
+364 KDGYFNLT

>member
-16 IGTTVYFY
+16 IGTTIYFS
-24 MSASN
+24 MNLFNIQSI
-29 VSLTEYEYFIYNG
+29 LLIEYEYYIYNG
-42 KDDTEAC
+42 KDDAEVYHSTGTANLLN
-49 HFIGNAKTLSYNI
+49 FNI
-62 NTGYSFFIAPV
+62 ITGYSIPITPASG
-73 NNGLKN
+73 GLKN
-79 QSSNYYIKLRVK
+79 QATNYYIKLRVK
-91 TNGDFFFG
+91 TVGESSFG
-99 GSFFGDWSSAVSFYC
+99 NWSSAVSFYC
-114 KDKPTLGF
+114 KEKPTLGF
-122 AGMTA
+122 VGMTA
-127 GEVTPITM
+127 NEATPITM
-135 YAAVFELQYTYNLE
+135 YAAVFELKYTYNLE

-164 ERKLLE
+164 EKKLLE

-189 NNSTYYV
+189 NDSTYYV

-220 DISNSYALEAINNAE
+220 DVSNSYALEAVNNAE

-243 HFISVEGIPSG
+243 HFISIEGIPSG
-254 DYSFETD
+254 DYTFETD

-294 VNPVL
+294 VKPVC
-299 HKTLSKIIFEDDV
+299 HKTLSKIIFEGDV
-312 YGELTIN
+312 YGELTLN
-319 VRDYGDGEKL
+319 VRNYGGGEKL
-329 HATFSLHIG
+329 HATFNLHIG
-338 ENFNYIIRSNCID
+338 ENFNYVIRSNCID
-351 VGNFEYLYICLFR
+351 TVSCEYLYICLSR
-364 KDGYFNLA
+364 KDGCFNLT
-372 IKAMDTAAREA
+372 IKPMDTAAREA